1 MNTDQTHAAAQTGK
15 PTLPLL
21 SICIPTYN
29 RSGFLRQTLDS
40 VLVTLSRV
48 SAKCELLVCD
58 NASPDDTQAVLE
70 EFRSRWPAL
79 KIFRN
84 PENIGELNFYTAIQ
98 HATGKYVWLLG
109 DDDLV
114 EPGFLPAVINR
125 LAEDP
130 ELVVCNHS
138 IHSVDFSIKYHHAFH
153 SLHAPESFSDRNDV
167 LAEFGAGLSFISAG
181 IVSRERITAIPL
193 EIFERFSAHGLS
205 FFTAVCSSLDRACR
219 VAFIREP
226 LLRYRGGNA
235 VASDATWELIFV
247 EGVGVALKHLAAI
260 GYSSGAIRKAKG
272 RAVRQYLIPRIS
284 EFKKRGKSTSA
295 LMSRAALVFSVSPLF
310 HLLAVPLS
318 KLPGKVFPFL
328 RWLRRRAS

>member
-1 MNTDQTHAAAQTGK
+1 MNTDQTHTDGQTP
-15 PTLPLL
+15 PTPPLL

-40 VLVTLSRV
+40 VLVTLGRV

-58 NASPDDTQAVLE
+58 NASPDDTQAVLD
-70 EFRSRWPAL
+70 EFRNRWPAL
-79 KIFRN
+79 KVFRN
-84 PENIGELNFYTAIQ
+84 PKNIGELNFYTAIH

-114 EPGFLPAVINR
+114 EPEFLPAVINR

-130 ELVVCNHS
+130 DLVVCNHS
-138 IHSVDFSIKYHHAFH
+138 INSADFSVKYHHAFH

-181 IVSRERITAIPL
+181 IISRKRITAIPR
-193 EIFERFSAHGLS
+193 EVFEKFSAYGLS
-205 FFTAVCSSLDRACR
+205 FFTAICSSLDRTCR

-235 VASDATWELIFV
+235 VATDDIWELIFV
-247 EGVGVALKHLAAI
+247 DGVGVVLKHLAAI
-260 GYSSGAIRKAKG
+260 GYSSGAIRKAKEF
-272 RAVRQYLIPRIS
+272 AVRRYLIPRIS
-284 EFKKRGKSTSA
+284 ECKKHGKSTNA
-295 LMSRAALVFSVSPLF
+295 LMARAAPVFSESPF
-310 HLLAVPLS
+310 FNLLALPLS
-318 KLPGKVFPFL
+318 KLPGTVFSFL
-328 RWLRRRAS
+328 RWLRRRNSQ